1 MSTKPLV
8 PTGEIPRNSNAAE
21 YVRASSEK
29 LLECM
34 NEIDSATETLND
46 PFKTSAHLMKAQRH
60 AHAVEVML
68 IATGIPKLR
77 QDALDFGGSNAQR

>member
-1 MSTKPLV
+1 MPTKPIV
-8 PTGEIPRNSNAAE
+8 PTDDIPRNSNAAN
-21 YVRASSEK
+21 YVRMASEK
-29 LLECM
+29 LVELM

-46 PFKTSAHLMKAQRH
+46 PFRTSAHLMKAQRY

>member
-1 MSTKPLV
+1 MRL
-8 PTGEIPRNSNAAE
+8 A
-21 YVRASSEK
+21 SEK
-29 LLECM
+29 LVECM

-60 AHAVEVML
+60 DHAVEVML
-68 IATGIPKLR
+68 MATGIPKLR